1 MKKTILILLSLLI
14 MVSCKDKTVSEA
26 NLSNQKMNLSLK
38 EKLEHILVMDQ
49 GIRQLLQE
57 NLSEKE
63 KNELL
68 KKMNLPRESIE
79 NDIYALMTEIDS
91 TNLAEVEKIISEYG
105 YPGVELVGKPANET
119 VFYVIQ
125 HSDKI
130 EQYLPLIR
138 NAAKN
143 GDVSMK
149 SLAKM
154 EDRHLMHRGKEQ
166 IYGTQ
171 IRGQKNKNG
180 EWVHFVWP
188 IKNPDSINIVRNS
201 IGLGSIEDYAKQ
213 FDIEYKVLTLEEINE
228 L

>member
-1 MKKTILILLSLLI
+1 
-14 MVSCKDKTVSEA
+14 
-26 NLSNQKMNLSLK
+26 
-38 EKLEHILVMDQ
+38 
-49 GIRQLLQE
+49 
-57 NLSEKE
+57 
-63 KNELL
+63 
-68 KKMNLPRESIE
+68 
-79 NDIYALMTEIDS
+79 LMTEIDS

-143 GDVSMK
+143 GDVSMI